1 MLFKDGSD
9 VMIDHLITKEQ
20 LALALAEACSI
31 LVGQVFIVG
40 DPDECPDLDSHIK
53 IMCKLYHMIGDFPIH
68 LSINVFNPY
77 IRNLELGITMQKFS
91 EKLKCKC
98 LIDDG
103 SLDPYS
109 MLLVDGLNDMYQVS
123 IDEVSEDPEIFG
135 YVIVSEKS
143 DSSSTDSQ

>member
-20 LALALAEACSI
+20 LTLALAEACSI
-31 LVGQVFIVG
+31 LAGEVFILEE
-40 DPDECPDLDSHIK
+40 PDEYPELDSHVK
-53 IMCKLYHMIGDFPIH
+53 IMCKLYHITGDFPVH
-68 LSINVFNPY
+68 LSINVFNPR
-77 IRNLELGITMQKFS
+77 IRNLELEITMQKFS

-109 MLLVDGLNDMYQVS
+109 MLLVDGLTDMHQVS

-135 YVIVSEKS
+135 YIIVSDKS
-143 DSSSTDSQ
+143 DSSSTDS